1 MHTQT
6 GDLIVCVFHI
16 CGRVHGGQKTA
27 LDSRDLWLQVVNHL
41 TWALGTETRST
52 GREASTLHASVISPG
67 LSNLI
72 YGNLPKEFNPGE
84 RAKEDHGQTEKFR
97 CIIYVMQQIM

>member
-1 MHTQT
+1 MC
-6 GDLIVCVFHI
+6 VCSTYVGVSMEARRRHWI
-16 CGRVHGGQKTA
+16 H
-27 LDSRDLWLQVVNHL
+27 DSRDLWLQVVNHL